1 MRIVAA
7 ALSLVVLITGSAH
20 AQGKTDP
27 ALDKVAREFADAF
40 NAKDAARVAALYTD
54 DAVLMPPNLPAVR
67 GRADI
72 EAYYKAG
79 FAQPMGRLMLQPVE
93 SSVAGST
100 AFEAGV
106 ANVIMGNASA
116 GDVDKGKYVVI
127 YKRAGNAWKIAY
139 DIFNDDAPVHQPK

>member
-7 ALSLVVLITGSAH
+7 ALWLVVLVTGAAH
-20 AQGKTDP
+20 AQEKTDP
-27 ALDKVAREFADAF
+27 TLDKLAREFAVAF
-40 NAKDAARVAALYTD
+40 NAKDAARVAAFYTD

-79 FAQPMGRLMLQPVE
+79 FAQPMGRLALQPVE
-93 SSVAGST
+93 SAISGAT

-106 ANVIMGNASA
+106 
-116 GDVDKGKYVVI
+116 
-127 YKRAGNAWKIAY
+127 
-139 DIFNDDAPVHQPK
+139 